1 MRVNLYVRPF
11 GSYQPL
17 KLAVIATLAVVLS
30 ACSSDARYHEI
41 QSARLS
47 ECNHMADKEYHE
59 CVKRDI
65 KLVEKVD
72 VQAGDEL
79 TVLDISMEK
88 NMVGLE
94 QALYIRQRVLT
105 I

>member
-1 MRVNLYVRPF
+1 MFFNA
-11 GSYQPL
+11 L

-59 CVKRDI
+59 CVKRQQDSYEEF
-65 KLVEKVD
+65 KKQ
-72 VQAGDEL
+72 QAQHD
-79 TVLDISMEK
+79 
-88 NMVGLE
+88 
-94 QALYIRQRVLT
+94 
-105 I
+105 